1 MEGSELARALVKR
14 RWDAV
19 DARQRVRGK
28 WTGDNNP
35 NAFLTAEQKRAL
47 AKRLTEARQRKLM
60 GKRMLELQAHM
71 DDLRATADALW
82 GEWRP
87 KVD

>member
-28 WTGDNNP
+28 WTGANNP
-35 NAFLTAEQKRAL
+35 NAAKTLEEKRARD
-47 AKRLTEARQRKLM
+47 KRLIEPWPRKL
-60 GKRMLELQAHM
+60 GGTHKPLDYSRLGNGSRHKREAYSS
-71 DDLRATADALW
+71 
-82 GEWRP
+82 G
-87 KVD
+87 

>member
-28 WTGDNNP
+28 WTGANKP
-35 NAFLTAEQKRAL
+35 NA
-47 AKRLTEARQRKLM
+47 AKTWEENA
-60 GKRMLELQAHM
+60 G
-71 DDLRATADALW
+71 
-82 GEWRP
+82 
-87 KVD
+87 